1 MVGMTTQERLDDICK
16 ISGLSEDI
24 VRRVMDAEKK
34 SIAKSLRKGERAT
47 LIGRAVIRPE
57 VKRRIVTDEAQGPH
71 WETYIKLSASPAS
84 SLEAML
90 KDLDKFEAPVAQ
102 SETNEEIIE
111 RLRQKQRENEQ
122 IRTSQ
127 IQALM

>member
-1 MVGMTTQERLDDICK
+1 MVGMTTQERIDDICK

-57 VKRRIVTDEAQGPH
+57 VKRRIVTDEVQGPH

-84 SLEAML
+84 SPEAML

>member
-1 MVGMTTQERLDDICK
+1 MVGMTTQERIDDICK

-57 VKRRIVTDEAQGPH
+57 VKRRIVTDAAQGPH